1 MRLALAL
8 LTATLLAQTPE
19 QLRLAQQ
26 GKDYLA
32 AGQFEAAIPVYD
44 QLAKALPANPGLK
57 LNLGIALHMAGR
69 DPEAVSVLEP
79 VSKLL
84 PQAFPAFALL
94 GASYMR
100 LGQPAKAVAP
110 LERAVQLGPE
120 DPQARRILADALLM
134 LSRFAPARLHLEK
147 LATLTPTEPAVW
159 FGLGRVNE
167 ELSRSSFEQLKR
179 TAPESPAMLYLL
191 AETRAKQGRKAA
203 AEALYAK
210 ARALSPK
217 PPVCPSPYCTIRA
230 YDAKARESFSKLAAL
245 GDSIEL
251 RQTRAEILTN
261 QNKHAEAA
269 AEWRAALKIAAGR
282 PDLEQGLATSLY
294 AAQQFDEAEALLK
307 HLVKGE
313 PGNPE
318 LQFLLGDC
326 LLQKGDAEAALP
338 ALRRAYTLN
347 PKFPPVRSTLGR
359 ALLAAGK
366 AADAIPH
373 LEAALPFDDDGTTHF
388 QLSRAY
394 AATGQTAKSE
404 ATAKRSQ
411 ELRP

>member
-1 MRLALAL
+1 MRLALVFFA
-8 LTATLLAQTPE
+8 ASLLAQTPD

-44 QLAKALPANPGLK
+44 QLVKALPANPGLK

-100 LGQPAKAVAP
+100 LGQPAKAVPP
-110 LERAVQLGPE
+110 LERAVQLGPN
-120 DPQARRILADALLM
+120 DPQARRFLADALLM

-147 LATLTPTEPAVW
+147 LATLIPNEPAVW

-167 ELSRSSFEQLKR
+167 ELSRASFEQLRR

-191 AETRAKQGRKAA
+191 AETREKQGRKAS

-210 ARALSPK
+210 AKALSPK
-217 PPVCPSPYCTIRA
+217 PPVCPSPYCIIRA
-230 YDAKARESFSKLAAL
+230 YDSKARESFSKLAAL

-251 RQTRAEILTN
+251 RQTRA
-261 QNKHAEAA
+261 
-269 AEWRAALKIAAGR
+269 
-282 PDLEQGLATSLY
+282 
-294 AAQQFDEAEALLK
+294 
-307 HLVKGE
+307 
-313 PGNPE
+313 
-318 LQFLLGDC
+318 
-326 LLQKGDAEAALP
+326 
-338 ALRRAYTLN
+338 
-347 PKFPPVRSTLGR
+347 
-359 ALLAAGK
+359 
-366 AADAIPH
+366 
-373 LEAALPFDDDGTTHF
+373 
-388 QLSRAY
+388 
-394 AATGQTAKSE
+394 
-404 ATAKRSQ
+404 
-411 ELRP
+411 